1 MSHRSLAPRFAVTFL
16 SVILASCLADQNAG
30 PDMGLSL
37 RVVSGDAQRGFAGAE
52 LPDPL
57 VVQVT
62 DGRGRGVR
70 DQLVNFVVTGGNG
83 TVFAGSAITDR
94 DGVAQEYWTLGTLAG
109 AVNRVEVR
117 AVDPTTGAKQV
128 FAVFTAIVDPSPA
141 ATISVTPVTATIVR
155 GGTVQLA
162 AEARDQ
168 FGNLITD
175 RAPQWTAF
183 ISTVAQVSP
192 EGLVTGVG
200 GGQTYVQARLD
211 DVSDSALVTV
221 LQVGSVVVQPPT
233 LNVDLLQTA
242 QLTATVRATNG
253 ALMPDAPVAWLSLNP
268 AIASVS
274 ASGLVRGED
283 GGATK
288 VIASSD
294 GVADTVNVTVAI
306 RVDSVA
312 VSPATATFPAG
323 QTRTFTGQAFDAR
336 GRLIA
341 RTFSW
346 TSSNQSIVRIV
357 SVSGA
362 VVTVEG
368 VNAGQAEVRATSEGV
383 VGFAVATVTALSGDI
398 FEPNNSSGTAFN
410 LGDVDEGATRLI
422 DATIHTTTDRDWFRV
437 VAREA
442 TSACFPGTDQDFRFS
457 VTLSGIPAGR
467 DYDLVVYT
475 DGQPGTFPN
484 RGSSDEGVIWTFDG
498 TCGADDSREFL
509 IEVLWFAGAPSSV
522 PYRITMQFVEQ

>member
-1 MSHRSLAPRFAVTFL
+1 MFRRVRIAPAVLAVL
-16 SVILASCLADQNAG
+16 LASCLADQNTA
-30 PDMGLSL
+30 PDIGLSL
-37 RVVSGDAQRGFAGAE
+37 RVVSGDGQRGPAGQE

-70 DQLVNFVVTGGNG
+70 DQLVNFVVTAGNG
-83 TVFAGSAITDR
+83 AVFAGSAITDR
-94 DGVAQEYWTLGTLAG
+94 DGFAQEYWTLGTLAG
-109 AVNRVEVR
+109 TANRVEVR

-128 FAVFTAIVDPSPA
+128 FAVFTAIVDASPA
-141 ATISVTPVTATIVR
+141 ATISVTPVTATIVK
-155 GGTVQLA
+155 GATVQLV

-175 RAPQWTAF
+175 RTPEWTSF
-183 ISTVAQVSP
+183 IGSVAQVSP
-192 EGLVTGVG
+192 GGLVTGVG

-211 DVSDSALVTV
+211 NASDSALVTV
-221 LQVGSVVVQPPT
+221 LQVGSVVIAPPSV
-233 LNVDLLQTA
+233 NVDLLQTA

-253 ALMPDAPVAWLSLNP
+253 TVMPDAPVTWQSLNP

-283 GGATK
+283 GGTAK
-288 VIASSD
+288 VVAASD
-294 GVADTVNVTVAI
+294 GVADTVNVTVAV

-312 VSPATATFPAG
+312 VTPATASFPAG

-341 RTFSW
+341 RTFTW

-368 VNAGQAEVRATSEGV
+368 ANVGQAEVRATSEGV
-383 VGFAVATVTALSGDI
+383 VGFAVATVTALPGDSW
-398 FEPNNSSGTAFN
+398 EPNNSSGTAFN
-410 LGDVDEGATRLI
+410 WGDLDEGDTRSEQ
-422 DATIHTTTDRDWFRV
+422 ATIHTTTDRDWFRM
-437 VAREA
+437 VAREGGG
-442 TSACFPGTDQDFRFS
+442 ACFPGTSQQYRFI

-467 DYDLVVYT
+467 DYDLAVYL
-475 DGQPGTFPN
+475 DGEQGYFPVRGNGT
-484 RGSSDEGVIWTFDG
+484 EGVQWTWGG

-509 IEVLWFAGAPSSV
+509 IEVFWFSGSPSAT
-522 PYRITMQFVEQ
+522 PYTLTMQFVQLD